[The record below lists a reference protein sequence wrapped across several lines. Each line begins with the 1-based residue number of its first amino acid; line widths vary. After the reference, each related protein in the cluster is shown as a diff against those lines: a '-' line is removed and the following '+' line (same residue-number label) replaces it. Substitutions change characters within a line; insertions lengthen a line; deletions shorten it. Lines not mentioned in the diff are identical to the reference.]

1 MLQAAIFDMDGLMI
15 DTEPIW
21 DRTWVPVLADMG
33 VTDVPRDSLQVMIDM
48 SRGAGIDQMRRALDG
63 QLGVG
68 RVSAEEFRRRQVAC
82 FNRLCEEGVPAK
94 PGLGELLAFLRREG
108 IRSAVA
114 SSSPRDMIDAQ
125 LRRVGARDMVDLL
138 VSAEEVE
145 HGKPA
150 PDVFLEAAR
159 RLGTKPGRSLVLEDS
174 LNGIEAGWRG
184 GFLPVMVPDL
194 IAPDDAAREHAV
206 AICRDLNE
214 VRDLIAA
221 GRLG

>member
-33 VTDVPRDSLQVMIDM
+33 VTDIPRDSLQTMIDM

-68 RVSAEEFRRRQVAC
+68 RVPAEEFRRRQVAC

-94 PGLGELLAFLRREG
+94 PGLGELLAYLRREG

-145 HGKPA
+145 HGKPH
-150 PDVFLEAAR
+150 PEPYAAAMR
-159 RLGTKPGRSLVLEDS
+159 QLGTTPEQCVAIEDS
-174 LNGIEAGWRG
+174 PTGVRS
-184 GFLPVMVPDL
+184 
-194 IAPDDAAREHAV
+194 AV
-206 AICRDLNE
+206 A
-214 VRDLIAA
+214 A
-221 GRLG
+221 GVPTNAGAE